1 MSNKRFLSRRGGDNG
16 PIKAGKHGITTAQ
29 LRGGGEPES
38 STLSPDLRQRVG
50 ATRKMVQLGDSNGEI
65 QLITDLRKTINTLQG
80 RPGGGEEG
88 GRRQNSF
95 DKDSAHSGHDDRTTT
110 SSRSSARE
118 FSLSTKNL
126 PNRQRERSPKTTIH
140 SRLNSKSNNLKEE
153 KHMWN
158 LRKPN
163 NVRDDRERADRKRN
177 EELDDELMN
186 SRTKVPRRAVVN
198 DLLRLSDSD
207 NDDYRDSHAIKKIV
221 RGKRTVKQEPKK
233 SSTSSVQKSKSS
245 IKKTFTVEN
254 EIPEPQTK
262 SILKPKQ
269 KYREPEVIL
278 PPPKKLPSANIT
290 DGSIT
295 VFHQWGAK
303 SIPLGPQQR
312 PSHSKTLASSPHT
325 YK

>member
-1 MSNKRFLSRRGGDNG
+1 MSNKRFLSRRNGGDTPNNG
-16 PIKAGKHGITTAQ
+16 PIKAGKHGLTTAQ
-29 LRGGGEPES
+29 LRGGES
-38 STLSPDLRQRVG
+38 ESATLSPDLRQRVG
-50 ATRKMVQLGDSNGEI
+50 ATRKMVQLGDSNGDI

-80 RPGGGEEG
+80 RPGGG
-88 GRRQNSF
+88 GRNNSF

-118 FSLSTKNL
+118 FTLSTKNL
-126 PNRQRERSPKTTIH
+126 PNRQRESSPKTTIH
-140 SRLNSKSNNLKEE
+140 SRLNSKNSPKEE
-153 KHMWN
+153 KHIWN
-158 LRKPN
+158 LRRPD
-163 NVRDDRERADRKRN
+163 NVRNDRNRADRKRN

-221 RGKRTVKQEPKK
+221 RGKRTVKQDPKK
-233 SSTSSVQKSKSS
+233 SMSSSVQKSKSS
-245 IKKTFTVEN
+245 IKKTFTVDN

-312 PSHSKTLASSPHT
+312 PSHSKTLACSPHT

>member
-1 MSNKRFLSRRGGDNG
+1 MSKRFLSRRGQSPNNG

-29 LRGGGEPES
+29 LRGGES
-38 STLSPDLRQRVG
+38 EASSDIRQRVG
-50 ATRKMVQLGDSNGEI
+50 ATRKMMQVGDSNGEI

-80 RPGGGEEG
+80 RPGGG
-88 GRRQNSF
+88 GRNNSF
-95 DKDSAHSGHDDRTTT
+95 EDSAHSGHDDRTTT

-118 FSLSTKNL
+118 FTLSTKNL
-126 PNRQRERSPKTTIH
+126 PNRQRESSPKTTIH
-140 SRLNSKSNNLKEE
+140 SRLNSKNSPKEE
-153 KHMWN
+153 KHIWN
-158 LRKPN
+158 LRRPD
-163 NVRDDRERADRKRN
+163 NVRNDRDRANRKRN

-207 NDDYRDSHAIKKIV
+207 NDDYRDSRDSHAITKIV
-221 RGKRTVKQEPKK
+221 RGKRTVKQDPKK
-233 SSTSSVQKSKSS
+233 LSTSSVQKSKSS
-245 IKKTFTVEN
+245 IKKTFTVDN
-254 EIPEPQTK
+254 EKPEPQTK

-312 PSHSKTLASSPHT
+312 PSHNKTLADSPHT